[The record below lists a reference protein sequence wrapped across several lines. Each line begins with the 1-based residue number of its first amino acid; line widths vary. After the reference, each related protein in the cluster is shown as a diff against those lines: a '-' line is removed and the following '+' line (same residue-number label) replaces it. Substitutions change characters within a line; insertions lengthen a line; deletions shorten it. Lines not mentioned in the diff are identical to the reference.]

1 MEAGEGAAR
10 LGGWAMAYD
19 EDGGGVHAGTGSG
32 GSYAPLGERLFVW
45 FVVAMIMLAIGASV
59 IQLNRRDFGA
69 RTRMARFR
77 DDPLT

>member
-1 MEAGEGAAR
+1 MEAGEGVAR
-10 LGGWAMAYD
+10 LGGWAMAYN

-59 IQLNRRDFGA
+59 IQLIAVILVPGRGWRVSETI
-69 RTRMARFR
+69 R
-77 DDPLT
+77 